1 MTSIYLG
8 YAHVGVGKGGDHA
21 TPVLRARSESPEGVT
36 LKTERRPSRQVCHRT
51 ERVEVRLVKVVFL
64 DD

>member
-1 MTSIYLG
+1 M
-8 YAHVGVGKGGDHA
+8 GVGKGGDHA